1 MTAHMI
7 SERSGR
13 PGSPPPPPPKRIRLR
28 RSQSS
33 SERTCLA
40 GPPGRPRPR
49 RGVSPHGPVPPV
61 SPSGGSPPLPASPPP
76 QGPLLFAKR
85 PRTRLPHPIKMLI
98 AALYRYAKARKTV
111 ASRAGPPMSP
121 AMAHPA
127 DPLTGLP
134 HDERIRSRKLAG
146 GVATIIADA
155 TGLTKAEG
163 DTLEQELRSAALAMP
178 GVEEARIAIT
188 AAQTAR
194 TLIAIGSGKGG
205 VGKST
210 VTANLAIALA
220 RRGKKVGLIDAD
232 VYGPS
237 QPTLLGSHDKPE
249 ADKEKLLPVEAHGI
263 KFLSLGQLVSPG
275 HALAWRGP
283 MATGALA
290 NLVEAEWGDSELLLV
305 DLPPGTGDVQLS
317 LIQRSRPAGAVIV
330 STPQD
335 LSLIDARRAV
345 DLFRKTS
352 VPVLGII
359 ENMATYECPHCGEE
373 SHPFGSGGAEA
384 AATEMGFPFLGR
396 LPLSVR
402 IREASDAGT
411 PPAASEG
418 PEAEAFVAIARKLL
432 EALETPVH

>member
-1 MTAHMI
+1 
-7 SERSGR
+7 
-13 PGSPPPPPPKRIRLR
+13 
-28 RSQSS
+28 
-33 SERTCLA
+33 
-40 GPPGRPRPR
+40 
-49 RGVSPHGPVPPV
+49 
-61 SPSGGSPPLPASPPP
+61 
-76 QGPLLFAKR
+76 
-85 PRTRLPHPIKMLI
+85 
-98 AALYRYAKARKTV
+98 
-111 ASRAGPPMSP
+111 
-121 AMAHPA
+121 MAHPA
-127 DPLTGLP
+127 DPLIDLP
-134 HDERIRSRKLAG
+134 HDERIRSRKLVG

-155 TGLTKAEG
+155 SGLGDAERSAF
-163 DTLEQELRSAALAMP
+163 ENELRSAALDVP
-178 GVEEARIAIT
+178 GVEEARIALT
-188 AAQTAR
+188 AAQPHR

-210 VTANLAIALA
+210 VSANLAVALA
-220 RRGKKVGLIDAD
+220 RGGKKVGLIDAD

-237 QPTLLGSHDKPE
+237 QPTLLGNHEKPTAE
-249 ADKEKLLPVEAHGI
+249 NEKLVPVEAHGVR
-263 KFLSLGQLVSPG
+263 FLSLGQLVAPG

-290 NLVEAEWGDSELLLV
+290 NLVDAQWGDTELLLV

-335 LSLIDARRAV
+335 LSLIDARRAI

-359 ENMATYECPHCGEE
+359 ENMATYECPHCGEQ

-384 AATEMGFPFLGR
+384 AASEMGVPFLGR

-411 PPAASEG
+411 PPAASDG
-418 PEAEAFVAIARKLL
+418 PEADAFAAIARKLL
-432 EALETPVH
+432 ETLETPVH